1 MSFSIIKLYRCKK
14 YSILNVVNI
23 LFVIKYLSFEMV
35 KEEYKKKLIQLV
47 GVYFPDAK
55 IYLFGSRAIE
65 EESKV
70 SDIDLL
76 IDVGK
81 VANKER
87 MALLKL
93 SVDDLNIPLDVDIVD
108 YYTVH
113 KKFKQRIEKEKIIWK
128 S

>member
-1 MSFSIIKLYRCKK
+1 MSVSISKLYRCKK
-14 YSILNVVNI
+14 YSILNIVGI
-23 LFVIKYLSFEMV
+23 LFVIKSLSLKMV
-35 KEEYKKKLIQLV
+35 KKEYKKKLIQLIE
-47 GVYFPDAK
+47 VYFPKAK
-55 IYLFGSRAIE
+55 VYLFGSRAIE

-81 VANKER
+81 VANKEK

-108 YYTVH
+108 YYTIH

-128 S
+128 N

>member
-1 MSFSIIKLYRCKK
+1 MD
-14 YSILNVVNI
+14 
-23 LFVIKYLSFEMV
+23 
-35 KEEYKKKLIQLV
+35 KKKLIQLIE
-47 GVYFPDAK
+47 VYFPKAK
-55 IYLFGSRAIE
+55 VYLFGSRAIE
-65 EESKV
+65 EESMV

-81 VANKER
+81 VANKEK

-108 YYTVH
+108 YYTIH

-128 S
+128 N